1 MTTRAIR
8 VAVLDD
14 HRIVAEGLAAVL
26 ARDDIAV
33 EVTASTWSELIAD
46 QAMPVDVAVVD
57 LHLGDGILIS
67 TKVRALN
74 TMGTAA
80 VVISRHAHGASV
92 NAALGAGALAFVSK
106 DDSASELVR
115 AIRAAATGDRYVPDH
130 HAHVVA
136 SASASTDAGLGRK
149 EERAFVLYAGGLSVR
164 EVAADMLTTEET
176 VKSYIKRGRRKYREV
191 GVDIG
196 TRILLR
202 KHALREG
209 WLTPETSG

>member
-1 MTTRAIR
+1 MTNRVIR
-8 VAVLDD
+8 IAVLDD

-26 ARDDIAV
+26 PREDIAV
-33 EVTASTWSELIAD
+33 EITASTWSELVAHP
-46 QAMPVDVAVVD
+46 AMPVDVAVVD

-74 TMGTAA
+74 TMDTAA
-80 VVISRHAHGASV
+80 VVISRHADRASV
-92 NAALGAGALAFVSK
+92 NAALAAGALAFVSK
-106 DDSASELVR
+106 DDSANELVH

-130 HAHVVA
+130 HAHVATAAADV
-136 SASASTDAGLGRK
+136 GLGKR
-149 EERAFVLYAGGLSVR
+149 EERALVLFAGGLSVR
-164 EVAADMLTTEET
+164 EVAADMRTTEET

-202 KHALREG
+202 KHAQREG
-209 WLTPETSG
+209 WLTPEISG